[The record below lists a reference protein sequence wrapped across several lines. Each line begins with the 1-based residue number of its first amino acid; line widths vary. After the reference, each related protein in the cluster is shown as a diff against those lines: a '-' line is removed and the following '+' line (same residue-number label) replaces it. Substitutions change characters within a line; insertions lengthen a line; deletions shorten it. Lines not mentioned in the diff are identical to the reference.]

1 MDTPLFGRR
10 SAIAL
15 GAGLLATA
23 APGARAAIPV
33 ADVAAPRFPIE
44 PGAQLRV
51 LRPAKYIDPDEQLFN
66 ENTRRFQAATGIET
80 RVDYVNWPD
89 MPVQVG
95 VAFNTG
101 QGADVIIAFG
111 ENAQQFTD
119 KIRDIS
125 DLAAYLG
132 AKYGG
137 WYDTALL
144 YGRKFKSE
152 SWIGIP
158 MGGTTGPAVYRI
170 SAVKAAGFDA
180 IPRDLD
186 GFLRLCQGLKRIGK
200 PCGFALSHAP
210 GDAPAY
216 ANWLLW
222 SHGARLV
229 DDEGKVTLES
239 PETLRAIEFARQM
252 QETMIPGT
260 MSWDGASNNRA
271 FIAGDLGLT
280 QNGVSIYF
288 ALKNATDAAQAAL
301 AADTDHA
308 EMPYGASPK
317 VPQTALTL
325 NALVPTYTRFPNAAK
340 EYIRF
345 MMEQE
350 QYDRWLTACLGYWSQ
365 PLKAYAHSAVWTSD
379 PKLKVYSSAMDTPY
393 HDGWSGP
400 VGAASAAALANWIL
414 VDMFARVVTG
424 QQSPA
429 DSMREA
435 ARAARRW
442 YR

>member
-1 MDTPLFGRR
+1 MPSSTFITRR
-10 SAIAL
+10 ATLL
-15 GAGLLATA
+15 GAAATTLAWPA
-23 APGARAAIPV
+23 VAQIPI
-33 ADVAAPRFPIE
+33 ANVAAPRFAIE
-44 PGAQLRV
+44 PNARLRV

-66 ENTRRFQAATGIET
+66 ENTRKFQAATGIET

-125 DLAAYLG
+125 DLALYLG

-144 YGRKFKSE
+144 YGRKFKSD
-152 SWIGIP
+152 SWIGVP
-158 MGGTTGPAVYRI
+158 MGGATGPAVYRI

-186 GFLRLCQGLKRIGK
+186 GFLRLCQGLKRVGK

-216 ANWLLW
+216 ANWLMW
-222 SHGARLV
+222 THGARLV

-239 PETLRAIEFARQM
+239 PETLRAIDYARAL

-288 ALKNATDAAQAAL
+288 ALKNSTDAQQRAL
-301 AADTDHA
+301 VDDTDHA

-350 QYDRWLTACLGYWSQ
+350 QYDPWLTACLGYWSQ
-365 PLKAYAHSAVWTSD
+365 PLKAYAQSAVWASD
-379 PKLKVYSSAMDTPY
+379 PKLKVYSNAMDTPY

-400 VGAASAAALANWIL
+400 VGAASAAALANWVL

-424 QQSPA
+424 QQSPQ

-435 ARAARRW
+435 ARSARRW

>member
-1 MDTPLFGRR
+1 MNNHPIGRR
-10 SAIAL
+10 AAVAL
-15 GAGLLATA
+15 GAGLIAGAAT
-23 APGARAAIPV
+23 GARAAIPV
-33 ADVAAPRFPIE
+33 ANVPPLSFTPE
-44 PGAQLRV
+44 PGARLRV

-66 ENTRRFQAATGIET
+66 ENTRKFQAATGIET

-125 DLAAYLG
+125 DLAGYLG
-132 AKYGG
+132 GKYGG
-137 WYDTALL
+137 WYDAALL
-144 YGRKFKSE
+144 YGRKYKSTQ
-152 SWIGIP
+152 WIGIP
-158 MGGTTGPAVYRI
+158 MGGSTGPAVYSI

-210 GDAPAY
+210 GDAPGY
-216 ANWLLW
+216 ANWLMW

-229 DDEGKVTLES
+229 DDDGKVMLDS
-239 PETLRAIEFARQM
+239 PATLRAIEYARQM

-288 ALKNATDAAQAAL
+288 ALKNSTDAAQRAR

-308 EMPYGASPK
+308 EMPHGLSPK

-325 NALVPTYTRFPNAAK
+325 NAVVPTYTRYPNAAK

-350 QYDRWLTACLGYWSQ
+350 QYDPWLRACLGYWSQ
-365 PLKAYAHSAVWTSD
+365 PLKAYSESAVWTSD
-379 PKLKVYSSAMDTPY
+379 PKIKVYSSAMDTPY

-400 VGAASAAALANWIL
+400 VGAASAAALADWVL

-424 QQSPA
+424 QQAAA
-429 DSMREA
+429 DSMRDA